1 MRGKLE
7 GVSIGVFRFGETTG
21 LLMTSAL
28 VEPGL
33 DRVVMPRLSRRVLTT
48 SIRSIHD
55 ASAVG

>member
-21 LLMTSAL
+21 LLMTPAL

-33 DRVVMPRLSRRVLTT
+33 DRVVMPRLSRGVDPLD
-48 SIRSIHD
+48 S
-55 ASAVG
+55 